1 MQRLDEIASK
11 QRLRAAIFELEGL
24 SQPSML
30 SVAAIFVLKNELG
43 GDGSGP
49 REIRVSRRFSIPGS
63 LRERLASGIRRLR
76 REGGAK
82 GVAGLFRDLGAWW
95 RGEDRERFRDR
106 CDRYFWERMVPV
118 IGRDFGDL
126 AGPLANTINEVIIN
140 YAEYSFPPRAFG
152 RRVTAQIFLT
162 TARAEPAALTVVRRP
177 GMAPRWGVSWT
188 ELVDQAAA
196 SAQAE
201 TIAWYRLACSLPPA
215 LPEGTNVAS
224 DPADRARAAEDYG
237 LVVEQLG
244 PCTRNTTRNPR

>member
-162 TARAEPAALTVVRRP
+162 TGPDRGDLAYGIVRPEGSRLATFDPLKLRAKRP
-177 GMAPRWGVSWT
+177 GPIAEMKRGWGHAILMEQTLFLSF
-188 ELVDQAAA
+188 D
-196 SAQAE
+196 E
-201 TIAWYRLACSLPPA
+201 TPSGRGVLFVVG
-215 LPEGTNVAS
+215 PEET
-224 DPADRARAAEDYG
+224 
-237 LVVEQLG
+237 
-244 PCTRNTTRNPR
+244 